1 MDDSYRSTDE
11 IVAQCSSD
19 NKDVHLT
26 VSQMRLL
33 DSGYFSNVYS
43 GVAKADS
50 SHEMNIVIKKTWH
63 LKTCRF
69 RELDILRSLGNF
81 QHKNVAQ
88 LLYTYTTEYEAR
100 VCLSLIFEY
109 EPQNLYQFLKENNR
123 RLDIFEVKLITWQ
136 LFRGQYHIQKS
147 RICHRDIKPQNLLYN
162 ADTGHL
168 KICDF
173 GFASILSDS
182 TPLASYRVTR
192 YYRPPELLLGSKFK
206 FYSCD
211 VDVWSCGCVFAELL
225 KGGVFLAG
233 NSATNQAELIFDAL
247 GCPTEED
254 LTAMQVSNT
263 EYQEIMTGYR
273 PDPAGRTRNFSF
285 LYDQTVNTQ
294 WDRRT
299 FVRNNKINER
309 EMRESVDLLR
319 QILVYNPERRLSGI
333 NLLTNEYFDDLF
345 FSNMMRSNGRVPCL
359 SLADFQA
366 VETGDETVSQEST
379 A

>member
-1 MDDSYRSTDE
+1 MNDSFRTTDK
-11 IVAQCSSD
+11 IVAQCSRD
-19 NKDVHLT
+19 NKDVHLNL
-26 VSQMRLL
+26 SQMKLFA
-33 DSGYFSNVYS
+33 SGYSSNVYS
-43 GVAKADS
+43 GVAKTDS
-50 SHEMNIVIKKTWH
+50 SHEMNIVIKKTW
-63 LKTCRF
+63 KSCWF
-69 RELDILRSLGNF
+69 RELEILRSLRKF

-88 LLYTYTTEYEAR
+88 LLYSYTKEHKAR

-123 RLDIFEVKLITWQ
+123 RLDILEVKLITWQ

-147 RICHRDIKPQNLLYN
+147 NICHRDIKPQNLLYN

-173 GFASILSDS
+173 GFASILSAT
-182 TPLASYRVTR
+182 TPQPSYHVKR
-192 YYRPPELLLGSKFK
+192 YYRPPELLLGSK

-225 KGGVFLAG
+225 KGRVFLAG
-233 NSATNQAELIFDAL
+233 NSTTNQAKLIFDAL

-254 LTAMQVSNT
+254 LTAMQVNNT
-263 EYQEIMTGYR
+263 TYQEIKTGYK
-273 PDPAGRTRNFSF
+273 PDPARRTLHFSF
-285 LYDQTVNTQ
+285 MYEQSDNTQ
-294 WDRRT
+294 MDRRT
-299 FVRNNKINER
+299 FVHNNKINER

-333 NLLTNEYFDDLF
+333 ELLTHEYFDDLF
-345 FSNMMRSNGRVPCL
+345 FSNSMRSNGRVLCL
-359 SLADFQA
+359 TLEDFQA

-379 A
+379 V